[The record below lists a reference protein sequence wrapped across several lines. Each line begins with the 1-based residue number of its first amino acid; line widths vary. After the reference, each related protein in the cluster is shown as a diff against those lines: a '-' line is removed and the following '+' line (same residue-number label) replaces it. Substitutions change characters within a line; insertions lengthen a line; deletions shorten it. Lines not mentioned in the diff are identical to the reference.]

1 MRRIIAVG
9 AAFMLLLAG
18 LVTVGPAAAVA
29 SPVSVEVA
37 KVGRLTDGDRTVT
50 FRATARCEPGL
61 EVLEAF
67 VTVSQDSFVQVG
79 LPLTCDGRQ
88 QVFTL
93 AATVIDGSFQPGVAQ
108 ASAFVLVLDPATGQT
123 AQAQD
128 SEQMRLR

>member
-18 LVTVGPAAAVA
+18 LVTVFPAAAVA
-29 SPVSVEVA
+29 SPVSVDVA
-37 KVGRLTDGDRTVT
+37 KVGRLTNGDRTVT

-61 EVLEAF
+61 QVLEAF
-67 VTVSQDSFVQVG
+67 VTVSQGSFVQVG
-79 LPLTCDGRQ
+79 LPLTCDGKQ
-88 QVFTL
+88 QVFNLTGTL
-93 AATVIDGSFQPGVAQ
+93 VDGSFQPGVAQ

-123 AQAQD
+123 VQAQD